1 MTEFNSLS
9 DAEVILKL
17 IRAGNTTVMGESPQ
31 YFLAFR
37 HVLGKLQVCHG
48 IRVQRFFKFP

>member
-48 IRVQRFFKFP
+48 TRV